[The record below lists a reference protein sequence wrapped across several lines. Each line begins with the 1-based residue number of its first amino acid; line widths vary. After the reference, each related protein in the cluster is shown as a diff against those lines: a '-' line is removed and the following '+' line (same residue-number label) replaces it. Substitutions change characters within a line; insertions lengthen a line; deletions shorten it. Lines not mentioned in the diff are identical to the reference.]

1 MAKYYT
7 KVMEKLDGA
16 GDGFIESEIER
27 IGRMLG
33 TIRWQFIQFIQYQN
47 GDNFLQIYNNY
58 NNFISSNLQ
67 LYTIVLTYI
76 LKIYLII
83 K

>member
-1 MAKYYT
+1 MLFLKTRTNDLGIYLRRMTMCYFNTSNPFNRMAKYYT

-33 TIRWQFIQFIQYQN
+33 TAN
-47 GDNFLQIYNNY
+47 
-58 NNFISSNLQ
+58 
-67 LYTIVLTYI
+67 
-76 LKIYLII
+76 
-83 K
+83 

>member
-33 TIRWQFIQFIQYQN
+33 KANMYN